1 MALDNEQALFEGSG
15 YYPMGYTML
24 YCVANVDDCGAS
36 IPLYRY
42 YSPDLQGISSFFFS
56 PNWLIDVLKQYWLF
70 IYNINSKI
78 FVGKILML

>member
-36 IPLYRY
+36 IPLYQY
-42 YSPDLQGISSFFFS
+42 YSYELQGISSFF
-56 PNWLIDVLKQYWLF
+56 PKLAYCRLKAILA
-70 IYNINSKI
+70 IY
-78 FVGKILML
+78 L